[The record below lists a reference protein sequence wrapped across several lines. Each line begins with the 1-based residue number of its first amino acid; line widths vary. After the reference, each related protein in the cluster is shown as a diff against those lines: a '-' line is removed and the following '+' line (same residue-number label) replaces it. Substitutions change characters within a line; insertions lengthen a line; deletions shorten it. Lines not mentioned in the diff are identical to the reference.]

1 MAHDDPQTLLREAI
15 QAAQQGNHTAA
26 RIMLEQVIAGDSEN
40 ELAWIWLA
48 TVAESNAQ
56 RRTYLA
62 RVLEINPRNAR
73 ARQALDAL
81 QAPGSTPPRS
91 AGSRKTA
98 ALQET
103 PRHQARRGSSPLF
116 LAAAILAVAMIAAGA
131 LLLKNALSD
140 GNERVQSAPTATIVA
155 AVPGAPASPTPRNLR
170 PSTTPLP
177 TSRLAE
183 GTQEALPPTWT
194 PTATW
199 TPSPEPQPTVVPS
212 LDSYTLLVSRQ
223 AADDSW
229 NLVTMRA
236 DGTRSETLTFELP
249 ADLANNAS
257 LEWIGIFDAAY
268 SPDAQQIAAVGWL
281 RQEAAD
287 GNPENAVD
295 YRELFTGPAAGGTL
309 RQITSMRTGELGDLA
324 WSPDGSQIL
333 FAANAE
339 GDSDIYAV
347 ASGRSEPRRLTDNS
361 SEDRYPAWSPDG
373 QYVAFASDLAGPG
386 AFEIWRMPV
395 GGGEPEQLTEAE
407 NSSFSPTYSP
417 DGNWIVFISD
427 RGGDSDL
434 YRMNADGT
442 GERILTTNDD
452 ADALDPAWSPDGE
465 WIIYSSN
472 LDSEFYQLVAI
483 HPDGTGLQRLTN
495 GRANYRYVHWMP
507 AR

>member
-1 MAHDDPQTLLREAI
+1 
-15 QAAQQGNHTAA
+15 
-26 RIMLEQVIAGDSEN
+26 
-40 ELAWIWLA
+40 
-48 TVAESNAQ
+48 
-56 RRTYLA
+56 
-62 RVLEINPRNAR
+62 
-73 ARQALDAL
+73 
-81 QAPGSTPPRS
+81 
-91 AGSRKTA
+91 
-98 ALQET
+98 
-103 PRHQARRGSSPLF
+103 
-116 LAAAILAVAMIAAGA
+116 
-131 LLLKNALSD
+131 
-140 GNERVQSAPTATIVA
+140 
-155 AVPGAPASPTPRNLR
+155 
-170 PSTTPLP
+170 
-177 TSRLAE
+177 
-183 GTQEALPPTWT
+183 
-194 PTATW
+194 
-199 TPSPEPQPTVVPS
+199 
-212 LDSYTLLVSRQ
+212 
-223 AADDSW
+223 
-229 NLVTMRA
+229 
-236 DGTRSETLTFELP
+236 
-249 ADLANNAS
+249 
-257 LEWIGIFDAAY
+257 
-268 SPDAQQIAAVGWL
+268 
-281 RQEAAD
+281 
-287 GNPENAVD
+287 
-295 YRELFTGPAAGGTL
+295 
-309 RQITSMRTGELGDLA
+309 MRTGELGDLA

-452 ADALDPAWSPDGE
+452 ADALDPVWSPDGE